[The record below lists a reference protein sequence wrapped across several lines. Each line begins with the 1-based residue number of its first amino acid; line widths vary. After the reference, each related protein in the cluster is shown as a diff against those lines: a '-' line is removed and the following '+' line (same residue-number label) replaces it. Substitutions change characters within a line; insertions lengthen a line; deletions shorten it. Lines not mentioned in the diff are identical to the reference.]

1 MATTARPAQNHGQD
15 KSTPVLEVKN
25 LRVYYD
31 TEAGQV
37 KAVDDVSLELQPD
50 ERLALVGESGSGKT
64 TLALAIMR
72 LHKPPGYIVGGEI
85 LLDGQSIFDITEEEM
100 RMVRLAKISLVA
112 QAAMNALNPVMRI
125 GDQMIDG
132 LVDHGEK
139 RSKKEF
145 RTLVAE
151 LLDRVGLDPGVARMF
166 PHELSGGMKQRV
178 LIATATALSPRVII
192 ADEPTTALDVVV
204 QRQVMITLG
213 RLQRETGAAVIIVGH
228 EMGLMGQFADRIG
241 VMYAGKLVELGPVEQ
256 VVKEPRHPYSKLLI
270 DSVPDLEEKREKLTG
285 IPGMPPALIE
295 LPTGCGFHPRC
306 PSAMAVCSEIVPKFQ
321 RTADGSWVACHLY
334 DEQNAG
340 VEA

>member
-1 MATTARPAQNHGQD
+1 MTITDRSVQEQVQA
-15 KSTPVLEVKN
+15 TPVLQVKN
-25 LRVYYD
+25 LRVYYE

-37 KAVDDVSLELQPD
+37 KAVDDVSFELQPN

-72 LHKPPGYIVGGEI
+72 LHKPPGHIVGGDI
-85 LLDGQSIFDITEEEM
+85 LLDGRSLLDLTEEEM
-100 RMVRLAKISLVA
+100 RMVRLAKVSLVA

-125 GDQMIDG
+125 GEQVIDG
-132 LVDHGEK
+132 LIDHGER
-139 RSKKEF
+139 RSKEEF
-145 RTLVAE
+145 RTLVTE
-151 LLDRVGLDPGVARMF
+151 LLERVGLDPGVARMF

-270 DSVPDLEEKREKLTG
+270 DSVPDLNEKREKLTG

-306 PSAMAVCSEIVPKFQ
+306 PSAMPICSEITPRFQ
-321 RTADGSWVACHLY
+321 RMPDGGWVACHLY
-334 DEQNAG
+334 DEPKVG

>member
-1 MATTARPAQNHGQD
+1 MTITARPSRNHDQG

-72 LHKPPGYIVGGEI
+72 LHKPPAHIVGGEI
-85 LLDGQSIFDITEEEM
+85 LLDGQSILDLTEEEM

-132 LVDHGEK
+132 LIDHGEK
-139 RSKKEF
+139 RSKGEF
-145 RTLVAE
+145 RTLVTE
-151 LLDRVGLDPGVARMF
+151 LLKRVGLDPGVARMF

-256 VVKEPRHPYSKLLI
+256 VVREPRHPYSKLLI
-270 DSVPDLEEKREKLTG
+270 DSVPDLNEKREKLTG

-306 PSAMAVCSEIVPKFQ
+306 PAAMPICSEITPRFQ
-321 RTADGSWVACHLY
+321 RMPDGGWVACHLY
-334 DEQNAG
+334 DEENAG
-340 VEA
+340 EKA